1 MNTAS
6 YRNAPRKVNAREL
19 SFSVL
24 SSIHKTPK
32 RSKSSTDAE
41 EDIMLMTKPD
51 KQKSKLLTVKEVAA
65 YLVVTERTVYRLI
78 KDPNFPA
85 FKVGGQWRFKIDL
98 IDDWM
103 RRERGQGNGAL
114 ELPNGTDEALMEN
127 AGRLSH

>member
-1 MNTAS
+1 
-6 YRNAPRKVNAREL
+6 
-19 SFSVL
+19 
-24 SSIHKTPK
+24 
-32 RSKSSTDAE
+32 
-41 EDIMLMTKPD
+41 MLMTKPD

-103 RRERGQGNGAL
+103 RRERGQDNGGGLDMPNGA
-114 ELPNGTDEALMEN
+114 EEGLMES
-127 AGRLSH
+127 GRLSH